1 MTSKNLFYNLW
12 KENIKRR
19 VWVMA
24 LSLIVFILVLPIY
37 SAMSIEHWMQN
48 LAREMTTIPEILI
61 SFQDLFGISENP
73 LLMAATV
80 GIAVVSGVQ
89 GYSFLFSRKKIDLY
103 HSIPVKRIQLFIPIY
118 INGILSYVIPYII
131 GFIITLCVGG
141 IYNLYTFDVLK
152 YGIIQFFLNTLGF
165 LFLYT
170 IAILAV
176 IMTGTLLVSLLAC
189 FVFFFYE
196 PIANSII
203 QFLYRQ
209 FFFTFDYRSNL
220 GIHFPS
226 FLSPLGVFME
236 LQDKDLYYGF
246 WIPKVILL
254 SALCIA
260 LCIFLY
266 RIRASEASG
275 KAMAFPKTKAVIKV
289 LLLIPTGLTGG
300 IFFQSF
306 VYRDSMKWFLLGIA
320 ISLLLA
326 HCVIEIIYESD
337 YKAALHHPYSLILSG
352 AVIVIVT
359 SVFYFDLF
367 QYDAYLP
374 KEEDIASIS
383 LSPIGT
389 NINYYSS
396 SSSPDNTDYRQI
408 DASTYCLNHMEITNI
423 KDAYSLAQYGILYTK
438 DFEKNYSNLYR
449 KDGDSDFIM
458 EESGLTGNYRST
470 NNLVYKFT
478 LKNGKEVYRD
488 YSINFK
494 DQKELFNKIFTLDE
508 YKNIVF
514 PLLSATQEDISYMRW
529 TNASGTKS
537 QWLTKDETYYSQI
550 FTTYQE
556 ELRSLTIDDL
566 ETSLPVC
573 AFYVPLDQKTFKT
586 YSEFE
591 NTYYVFS
598 SFKKTL
604 ALLEKSGFPIDKI
617 PEQESIIKITVSRE
631 NYSDNS
637 YNASFENEKE
647 IQQILPFLH
656 IDVDTY
662 GNYLFF
668 TRENLTI
675 TITYKDTDGTI
686 VTSPNIY
693 VFAKGLLPD
702 FIKENLPEYK

>member
-1 MTSKNLFYNLW
+1 
-12 KENIKRR
+12 
-19 VWVMA
+19 MA
-24 LSLIVFILVLPIY
+24 LSLILFILVLPIF

-48 LAREMTTIPEILI
+48 LAREMTTLPEIIL
-61 SFQDLFGISENP
+61 SFQYLLGISENP
-73 LLMAATV
+73 LLMAATAA
-80 GIAVVSGVQ
+80 IAVVSGVQ

-103 HSIPVKRIQLFIPIY
+103 HSIPVKRIHLFIPIY
-118 INGILSYVIPYII
+118 INGILSYIIPYII
-131 GFIITLCVGG
+131 GLIITLCVGG
-141 IYNLYTFDVLK
+141 IYNLYTFDILK
-152 YGIIQFFLNTLGF
+152 YGILQFILNTFGF

-170 IAILAV
+170 VTILAV
-176 IMTGTLLVSLLAC
+176 MMTGTLLVSLLAC

-196 PIANSII
+196 PVANSII

-209 FFFTFDYRSNL
+209 FFFTFDYHSDI
-220 GIHFPS
+220 GIHFLS
-226 FLSPLGVFME
+226 FLSPLGVFLE
-236 LQDKDLYYGF
+236 LQRRDLYYAF

-254 SALCIA
+254 STLCIA

-275 KAMAFPKTKAVIKV
+275 KAIAFPKTKAIIKV

-300 IFFQSF
+300 IFFQTF
-306 VYRDSMKWFLLGIA
+306 VYRNSMKWFLLGIA

-352 AVIVIVT
+352 AATVFII

-367 QYDAYLP
+367 QYDTYLP

-383 LSPIGT
+383 LSPIGS
-389 NINYYSS
+389 NMNYYPSS
-396 SSSPDNTDYRQI
+396 SSQDNKNHIYVDGS
-408 DASTYCLNHMEITNI
+408 AYCLNHMEITNI
-423 KDAYSLAQYGILYTK
+423 KDAYSLAQYGISYTK

-449 KDGDSDFIM
+449 KDGDADFIM
-458 EESGLTGNYRST
+458 EESGLTANYRST
-470 NNLVYKFT
+470 SNLIYKFT
-478 LKNGKEVYRD
+478 LKNGKEIYRD

-508 YKNIVF
+508 YKNVVF
-514 PLLSATQEDISYMRW
+514 PLLSATPEEISYMRW

-537 QWLTKDETYYSQI
+537 QWLTKEEPYYSQI

-566 ETSLPVC
+566 KTSLPVC
-573 AFYVPLDQKTFKT
+573 VFYVPLEQKTFQT
-586 YSEFE
+586 YTEYE
-591 NTYYVFS
+591 NAYYVFS

-604 ALLEKSGFPIDKI
+604 ALLEENGFPIDKI
-617 PEQESIIKITVSRE
+617 PEQDSIIKITVSRE

-637 YNASFENEKE
+637 YNASFETQEE
-647 IQQILPFLH
+647 ISQILPLLH

-668 TRENLTI
+668 IRENLNI
-675 TITYKDTDGTI
+675 SITYKDSEGTV

-693 VFAKGLLPD
+693 VFAQELIPD